1 MNNSRNL
8 VEELQFQLRHGS
20 VTTKL
25 IFANVFVFIFIQLI
39 IVTYRLLLF
48 DTNWSIADI
57 IFTLDT
63 NFLGFIV
70 KPWGI
75 FTSIFSHFDIF
86 HLLFNLLFL
95 YFSGQFFESIFNG
108 KRLLYTYIFG
118 GIAGGLLEIISHF
131 IFPALQESHN
141 IVVGASG
148 SVMAI
153 FTALAFYSPN
163 TKVNLFGVFPVRIY
177 FIAIFFLLKDLIGLG
192 SDDNIAHFAHLGGAI
207 FGLISIQNMYSKN
220 NVINILYRLFGNIK
234 NVFSFNKPKAPKFT
248 TTRGGFKTDED
259 YNLEK
264 KKRQEKTDAIL
275 DKISKAGYESLTKE
289 EKDFLF
295 NQSKNG

>member
-39 IVTYRLLLF
+39 IVTYRLLLL
-48 DTNWSIADI
+48 DTNLSIAEV

-63 NFLGFIV
+63 NFFGFII

-75 FTSIFSHFDIF
+75 VTSIFSHFGLF
-86 HLLFNLLFL
+86 HILFNMLFL
-95 YFSGQFFESIFNG
+95 YFAGQFFESIFNG

-118 GIAGGLLEIISHF
+118 GIAGGFLEIISHF
-131 IFPALQESHN
+131 IFPSLQESHN

-153 FTALAFYSPN
+153 FTTLAFYSPN
-163 TKVNLFGVFPVRIY
+163 TTVLLFGVFPIRIY

-192 SDDNIAHFAHLGGAI
+192 SDDNVAHFAHLGGAI
-207 FGLISIQNMYSKN
+207 FGLISIQNMYSKYN
-220 NVINILYRLFGNIK
+220 IINLLYRLFDHIK
-234 NVFSFNKPKAPKFT
+234 NVLSTAKPKTPKFT
-248 TTRGGFKTDED
+248 TSKGGFKKDED
-259 YNLEK
+259 YNVEK

>member
-8 VEELQFQLRHGS
+8 FEELQFQLRHGS

-25 IFANVFVFIFIQLI
+25 IFANVFVFIIIQLI
-39 IVTYRLLLF
+39 VVTYRLLLF
-48 DTNWSIADI
+48 DLSWSIADI

-63 NFLGFIV
+63 SFFGFIM
-70 KPWGI
+70 KPWGL
-75 FTSIFSHFDIF
+75 FTSIFSHFSLW
-86 HLLFNLLFL
+86 HLLFNMLFL
-95 YFSGQFFESIFNG
+95 HFAGQFFESIFDG

-118 GIAGGLLEIISHF
+118 GICGGLLEILAHF
-131 IFPALQESHN
+131 IFPALQQSN
-141 IVVGASG
+141 VIVVGASG

-163 TKVNLFGVFPVRIY
+163 TQVNLFGVFPVRIY
-177 FIAIFFLLKDLIGLG
+177 YIALFFLIKDLVGIA

-207 FGLISIQNMYSKN
+207 FGLLSIQQLYAKN
-220 NVINILYRLFGNIK
+220 NIMNFLYRLIDSITSIFKGNK
-234 NVFSFNKPKAPKFT
+234 QKKGKFT
-248 TTRGGFKTDED
+248 TQRGGFKSDEA

-275 DKISKAGYESLTKE
+275 DKISKAGYEALTKE

>member
-1 MNNSRNL
+1 M
-8 VEELQFQLRHGS
+8 
-20 VTTKL
+20 
-25 IFANVFVFIFIQLI
+25 
-39 IVTYRLLLF
+39 
-48 DTNWSIADI
+48 
-57 IFTLDT
+57 
-63 NFLGFIV
+63 
-70 KPWGI
+70 
-75 FTSIFSHFDIF
+75 
-86 HLLFNLLFL
+86 LFL

-118 GIAGGLLEIISHF
+118 GIAGGLLEIFSHF
-131 IFPALQESHN
+131 VFPALQESQ
-141 IVVGASG
+141 IKVVGASG

-177 FIAIFFLLKDLIGLG
+177 FIAIFFLLNNFIDLGK
-192 SDDNIAHFAHLGGAI
+192 DDNIAHFAHLGGAI

-220 NVINILYRLFGNIK
+220 NIINILYRLFGNIK
-234 NVFSFNKPKAPKFT
+234 NFFSFNKPKTPKFT
-248 TTRGGFKTDED
+248 TTRGGFKKDED

>member
-39 IVTYRLLLF
+39 LVTYRLLLF
-48 DTNWSIADI
+48 DSSWSIAPI
-57 IFTLDT
+57 LFTLDT
-63 NFLGFIV
+63 DILGFII

-75 FTSIFSHFDIF
+75 FTSIFSHFDLL
-86 HLLFNLLFL
+86 HLLFNMLFL

-163 TKVNLFGVFPVRIY
+163 TKVLLFGVFPIRIY

-220 NVINILYRLFGNIK
+220 NIINILYRLFGNIK
-234 NVFSFNKPKAPKFT
+234 NVFSFNKPKKPKFT
-248 TTRGGFKTDED
+248 TTRGGFKKDED